1 MRDGDLE
8 KHGPGFGQ
16 AWAWKQLIPLHL
28 VIASQRKAV
37 VKKKINRPAGCP
49 RLAGPWPL
57 AASVH
62 LGPRASR
69 PGASLTR
76 G

>member
-8 KHGPGFGQ
+8 KHCPGFGQ

-28 VIASQRKAV
+28 SD
-37 VKKKINRPAGCP
+37 
-49 RLAGPWPL
+49 
-57 AASVH
+57 
-62 LGPRASR
+62 
-69 PGASLTR
+69 SLTEKCS